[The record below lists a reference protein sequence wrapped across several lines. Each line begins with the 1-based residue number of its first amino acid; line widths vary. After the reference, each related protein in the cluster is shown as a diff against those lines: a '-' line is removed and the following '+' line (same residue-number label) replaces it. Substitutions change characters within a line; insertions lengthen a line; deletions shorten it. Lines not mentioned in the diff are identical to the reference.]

1 MLIKKLYGLET
12 YLSNFIKLFDN
23 NKLPKVLMLTGKK
36 GQGKFT
42 LVIHLLNYIFDKNNY
57 DLENY
62 IISNKSDLYS
72 SIKENS
78 NVNIIY
84 FNCIQNNVKI
94 DDIRNLKSTL
104 QKSSINR
111 FKRFIIFDDVEHL
124 NKNCINAL
132 LKAIEEPST
141 NNYFILINNQRQ
153 NVLETLT
160 SRSIEFVIFLN
171 NLTKIDIIKKLVSD
185 LNIEDK
191 IDIKNS
197 KLTPGNYLEFNKF
210 TLDENININD
220 ELILNLEKILK
231 LHKQKKN
238 INYLNFAIYL
248 IDKYY
253 YNKSKNS
260 LDINQLN
267 NQRIKI
273 IKKIHDIN
281 KLNLNYSNLLVEIE
295 NYI

>member
-124 NKNCINAL
+124 NENCINAL

-153 NVLETLT
+153 NVLETLA

-191 IDIKNS
+191 IDVKNS

>member
-124 NKNCINAL
+124 NENCINAL

>member
-1 MLIKKLYGLET
+1 MLIKKLYGLEK
-12 YLSNFIKLFDN
+12 YLSNFIKLFNDD
-23 NKLPKVLMLTGKK
+23 KLPKVLMLTGKK

-42 LVIHLLNYIFDKNNY
+42 LVNHLMNYIFDKNNY

-62 IISNKSDLYS
+62 IISNKSDLCS

-78 NVNIIY
+78 NLNIVY

-104 QKSSINR
+104 QKSSINNL
-111 FKRFIIFDDVEHL
+111 KRFIIFDDVEHL
-124 NKNCINAL
+124 NENCINAL

-153 NVLETLT
+153 NVLETLK
-160 SRSIEFVIFLN
+160 SRSIEFLIFLN
-171 NLTKIDIIKKLVSD
+171 DLTKIDIIKKLVSD

-220 ELILNLEKILK
+220 ELILNLEKLLK
-231 LHKQKKN
+231 LRKQKKN

-248 IDKYY
+248 IDQYY

-260 LDINQLN
+260 LDINHLN
-267 NQRIKI
+267 NKRIKI
-273 IKKIHDIN
+273 IRKIHDIN
-281 KLNLNYSNLLVEIE
+281 KLNLNHSNLLVEIE

>member
-1 MLIKKLYGLET
+1 MLIKKLYGLEK
-12 YLSNFIKLFDN
+12 YLSNFIKLFNDD
-23 NKLPKVLMLTGKK
+23 KLPKVLMLTGKK

-42 LVIHLLNYIFDKNNY
+42 LVNHLMNHIFDKNNY

-62 IISNKSDLYS
+62 IISNKSDLCS

-78 NVNIIY
+78 NLNIVY

-104 QKSSINR
+104 QKSSINNL
-111 FKRFIIFDDVEHL
+111 KRFIIFDDVEHL
-124 NKNCINAL
+124 NANCINAL

-153 NVLETLT
+153 NVLETLK
-160 SRSIEFVIFLN
+160 SRSIEFLIFLN
-171 NLTKIDIIKKLVSD
+171 DLTKIDIIKKLVSD

-220 ELILNLEKILK
+220 ELILNLEKLLK
-231 LHKQKKN
+231 LRKQKKN

-248 IDKYY
+248 IDQYY

-260 LDINQLN
+260 LDINHLN
-267 NQRIKI
+267 NKRIKI
-273 IKKIHDIN
+273 IRKIHDIN
-281 KLNLNYSNLLVEIE
+281 KLNLNHSNLLVEIE

>member
-124 NKNCINAL
+124 NENCINAL

-191 IDIKNS
+191 IDVKNS

>member
-273 IKKIHDIN
+273 IKN
-281 KLNLNYSNLLVEIE
+281 QTENNLNFHILDRKNLKEII
-295 NYI
+295 NN